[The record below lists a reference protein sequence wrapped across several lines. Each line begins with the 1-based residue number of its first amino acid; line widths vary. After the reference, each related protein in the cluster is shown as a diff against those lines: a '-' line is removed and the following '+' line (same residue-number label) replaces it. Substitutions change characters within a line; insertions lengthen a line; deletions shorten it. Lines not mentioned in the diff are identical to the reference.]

1 MQDTIIVLLISIVL
15 LVTSGVRAAESGA
28 EPNDVAAVASA
39 PAPAA
44 RGEIIKSI
52 EFEGNKKF
60 KDHVLR
66 QRLGFELGD
75 QLDPFLA
82 EGGRLTII
90 EVYRKIGYAFV
101 EVSLD
106 RDQMARGHLLYRIN
120 EGARIQIESVSF
132 VGNEEIDSGTLA
144 KVVKTTE
151 RKWLLWPFYYTEDA
165 VEEDLDRLREFY
177 YDHGYLDYKITA
189 NTEFTPDKSGVR
201 VTFVIEEGPVY
212 RVAGI
217 VLSGNKYFS
226 DDELR
231 TMMTLSEG
239 QVYLKPKAVLDSR
252 EIARAYREIG
262 YIDAEVRQRPKFSP
276 IADQHMVT
284 VEFDVTEGG
293 RYRIGKIDIT
303 GNEETQDKVARRV
316 LDEYDFTPGN
326 WYNGRI
332 APKEGGGLMERYV
345 QRSAVAQE
353 VLIRP
358 VAPEDGDP
366 NRKDVRVDIKEGST
380 GIIMPGVGISSDS
393 GVIGRLVYRQR
404 NFDITDWP
412 EDPSGLLTPWKYFK
426 GAGQSFSVTLEPG
439 TEYSQYYVEF
449 VDPYWRDRPVT
460 LDVLGRSWER
470 YRESYDESR
479 LKGYFGFEQRL
490 KGRWRRSIGFRAE
503 NVSVDDLD
511 FDAPQEIRDVYG
523 SNQLYGVKFGLGE
536 TAVDDRYRPNRG
548 HVVNVEYEQVAGD
561 YTFGI
566 LEGSYI
572 RYFTLHENL
581 LGHKT
586 VLAGKIKA
594 ATVLG
599 DAPPFEK
606 FYAGGTGPYGM
617 RGFEYRGVSTR
628 GLQTNVA
635 SPRRKDP
642 IGSDWIFLAG
652 AEITVPMISDNFAT
666 LFFVD
671 SGTIDT
677 GSYRVSIGTGIQIMV
692 PQLFGDVP
700 MRFEIATPLLESEGD
715 ERQIF
720 SFSAAGMF

>member
-1 MQDTIIVLLISIVL
+1 MQHTTFVLLISMVW
-15 LVTSGVRAAESGA
+15 LVSSGARAAEPAA
-28 EPNDVAAVASA
+28 EPNDGAALTSV
-39 PAPAA
+39 PAG
-44 RGEIIKSI
+44 RGDIIKSI
-52 EFEGNKKF
+52 EFEGNEKF

-75 QLDPFLA
+75 PLDPFLA
-82 EGGRLTII
+82 EGGRLTIA

-101 EVSLD
+101 DVSLD
-106 RDQMARGHLLYRIN
+106 REQMARGHLLYRIN
-120 EGARIQIESVSF
+120 EGTRIQIESVSF
-132 VGNEEIDSGTLA
+132 VGNDVIDSGTLN

-151 RKWLLWPFYYTEDA
+151 RKWLLWPFYYTEGA

-189 NTEFTPDKSGVR
+189 NTEFTADRSGVR
-201 VTFVIEEGPVY
+201 VTFVIEEGPLY
-212 RVAGI
+212 RVADI
-217 VLSGNKYFS
+217 VLSGNTHFS

-239 QVYLKPKAVLDSR
+239 QVYLKPTAVRDAQ

-262 YIDAEVRQRPKFSP
+262 YIDAEVRQRPKFRP
-276 IADQHMVT
+276 ETGQNMVS
-284 VEFDVTEGG
+284 VELDIVEGG
-293 RYRIGKIDIT
+293 RFRIGKIDVT

-316 LDEYDFTPGN
+316 LDEYEFTPGN

-358 VAPEDGDP
+358 VEPADGAPD
-366 NRKDVRVDIKEGST
+366 RKDVRVDLKEGST
-380 GIIMPGVGISSDS
+380 GIIMPGIGVSSDS

-412 EDPSGLLTPWKYFK
+412 DDPSGLLTPWKYFK

-439 TEYSQYYVEF
+439 TQYSQYYVEF
-449 VDPYWRDRPVT
+449 VDPYWRDKPTT

-470 YRESYDESR
+470 YRESYDEGR
-479 LKGYFGFEQRL
+479 LKGYVGFEQRL

-503 NVSVDDLD
+503 NVSIDDLD
-511 FDAPQEIRDVYG
+511 YDAPQEIRDVRG
-523 SNQLYGVKFGLGE
+523 DSMLFGARFGLGE
-536 TAVDDRYRPNRG
+536 TAVDDRYRPNVG
-548 HVVNVEYEQVAGD
+548 HVVNLEYEQVTGD

-572 RYFTLHENL
+572 RYFTLYENL

-586 VLAGKIKA
+586 VLAGKIRA
-594 ATVLG
+594 ATIVG

-606 FYAGGTGPYGM
+606 FYGGGTGPYGL

-677 GSYRVSIGTGIQIMV
+677 GSYRLSIGTGIQIMV

-700 MRFEIATPLLESEGD
+700 MRFEIATPLLESDGD

>member
-1 MQDTIIVLLISIVL
+1 MQHTIFVFLISTAVFAWSIA
-15 LVTSGVRAAESGA
+15 GAAESGA
-28 EPNDVAAVASA
+28 EPNDGTALSPAVET
-39 PAPAA
+39 
-44 RGEIIKSI
+44 RGDIIKSI
-52 EFEGNKKF
+52 EFEGNEKF

-75 QLDPFLA
+75 PLDPFLA
-82 EGGRLTII
+82 EGGRLTIA

-120 EGARIQIESVSF
+120 EGTRIQVESVSF
-132 VGNEEIDSGTLA
+132 VGNDAIDSGTLDR
-144 KVVKTTE
+144 VVKTTE
-151 RKWLLWPFYYTEDA
+151 RKWLLWPFYYTEGA

-189 NTEFTPDKSGVR
+189 NTEFTADRSGVR
-201 VTFVIEEGPVY
+201 VTFVIEEGPLY
-212 RVAGI
+212 RVADI
-217 VLSGNKYFS
+217 VTSGNVHFT
-226 DDELR
+226 DAELR
-231 TMMTLSEG
+231 TLMTLNEG
-239 QVYLKPKAVLDSR
+239 QVYLKPTAFRDGQA
-252 EIARAYREIG
+252 IARAYREIG
-262 YIDAEVRQRPKFSP
+262 YIDAEVRQRPKFRP
-276 IADQHMVT
+276 ETGQHMVS
-284 VEFDVTEGG
+284 VEYEIVEGG
-293 RYRIGKIDIT
+293 RYRIGRIDVT

-316 LDEYDFTPGN
+316 LDEYGFTPGN

-332 APKEGGGLMERYV
+332 APKEGNGLMERYV

-358 VAPEDGDP
+358 IPPQDGDP
-366 NRKDVRVDIKEGST
+366 NVRDVRVDLTEGST
-380 GIIMPGVGISSDS
+380 GIIMPGIGVSSDS

-449 VDPYWRDRPVT
+449 VDPYWRDEPTT
-460 LDVLGRSWER
+460 LNVLGRSWER
-470 YRESYDESR
+470 YRESHDEGR
-479 LKGYFGFEQRL
+479 LKGFVGFEQRL
-490 KGRWRRSIGFRAE
+490 EGRWRRSIGFRAE

-511 FDAPQEIRDVYG
+511 FDAPQEIRDVKG
-523 SNQLYGVKFGLGE
+523 DTALVGVRFGLGE
-536 TAVDDRYRPNRG
+536 TAVDDRYRPSRG
-548 HVVNVEYEQVAGD
+548 HAVNVEYEQVTGD
-561 YTFGI
+561 ETFGI
-566 LEGSYI
+566 LEGSYV
-572 RYFTLHENL
+572 RYFTLYENL

-586 VLAGKIKA
+586 VLAGRVRA
-594 ATVLG
+594 ATIVG
-599 DAPPFEK
+599 DAPPFER
-606 FYAGGTGPYGM
+606 FYGGGTGPYGL

-635 SPRRKDP
+635 NPERKDP

-652 AEITVPMISDNFAT
+652 AEITVPIISDNFAT

-671 SGTIDT
+671 SGTVDT
-677 GSYRVSIGTGIQIMV
+677 GSYRLSIGTGLQILV
-692 PQLFGDVP
+692 PQIFGEVP
-700 MRFEIATPLLESEGD
+700 MRFEIATPLLEDDED
-715 ERQIF
+715 ERQVF

>member
-1 MQDTIIVLLISIVL
+1 MQDTMIVLLLSMALIAS
-15 LVTSGVRAAESGA
+15 SGAGAAESATGPADGA
-28 EPNDVAAVASA
+28 EVLSA
-39 PAPAA
+39 PPG
-44 RGEIIKSI
+44 RGDIIKSI

-75 QLDPFLA
+75 PLDSFLA
-82 EGGRLTII
+82 EGGRLTIA
-90 EVYRKIGYAFV
+90 EVYHKIGYAFTQ
-101 EVSLD
+101 VSLD
-106 RDQMARGHLLYRIN
+106 RDQMARGHLVYRID
-120 EGARIQIESVSF
+120 EGTRIQIESVNF
-132 VGNEEIDSGTLA
+132 VGNEAIGSGTLD

-151 RKWLLWPFYYTEDA
+151 RKWLLWPFYYTEGA

-177 YDHGYLDYKITA
+177 YDQGYLDYKITA
-189 NTEFTPDKSGVR
+189 NTEFTTDRSAVR

-212 RVAGI
+212 RVAD
-217 VLSGNKYFS
+217 VVFSGNVHFT

-231 TMMTLSEG
+231 TMMTLREG
-239 QVYLKPKAVLDSR
+239 QVYLKPAAVRDGQEISR
-252 EIARAYREIG
+252 SYRELG
-262 YIDAEVRQRPKFSP
+262 YIDAEVRQRPKFR
-276 IADQHMVT
+276 AAAGQNMVS
-284 VEFDVTEGG
+284 VEFEIVEGS
-293 RYRIGKIDIT
+293 RFRIGRIDVT

-358 VAPEDGDP
+358 VASEDGAPD
-366 NRKDVRVDIKEGST
+366 RKDVRVDIKEGST
-380 GIIMPGVGISSDS
+380 GIIMPGVGVSSDS

-412 EDPSGLLTPWKYFK
+412 DDPMGLLTPWRYFK

-439 TEYSQYYVEF
+439 TKYSQYYVEF
-449 VDPYWRDRPVT
+449 SDPYWRDRPTT
-460 LDVLGRSWER
+460 LNVLGRSWDR
-470 YRESYDESR
+470 YRESYDEGR
-479 LKGYFGFEQRL
+479 LKGYVGFEQRL
-490 KGRWRRSIGFRAE
+490 KGRWRRSLGFRVE

-511 FDAPQEIRDVYG
+511 FDAPQEIRDVRG
-523 SNQLYGVKFGLGE
+523 DTQLYGARFGIGE
-536 TAVDDRYRPNRG
+536 TVVDDRYRPSRG
-548 HVVNVEYEQVAGD
+548 RVLSLQYEQVTGD

-566 LEGSYI
+566 LEGSFT
-572 RYFTLHENL
+572 RYFTLYENL

-586 VLAGKIKA
+586 VLAGKVRA
-594 ATVLG
+594 ATVVG

-606 FYAGGTGPYGM
+606 FYGGGTGPYGL

-628 GLQTNVA
+628 GLQTNVD
-635 SPRRKDP
+635 SPYRKDP
-642 IGSDWIFLAG
+642 VGSDWIFLAG
-652 AEITVPMISDNFAT
+652 AEITVPMISENFAS

-677 GSYRVSIGTGIQIMV
+677 GDYRLSVGTGIQIMV
-692 PQLFGDVP
+692 PQIFGDVP
-700 MRFEIATPLLESEGD
+700 MRFEVATPLLRDKGD